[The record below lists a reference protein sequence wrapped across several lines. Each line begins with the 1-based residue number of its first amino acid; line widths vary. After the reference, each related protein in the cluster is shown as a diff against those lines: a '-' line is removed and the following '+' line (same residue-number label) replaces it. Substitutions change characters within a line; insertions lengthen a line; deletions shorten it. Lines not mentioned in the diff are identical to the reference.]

1 MSLDETPPLG
11 SNEWLEE
18 FKKKNEEL
26 RARLKAIGERIKAVS
41 KIVKETHAD
50 MILDSIG
57 TNEELRQKF
66 IDKLYDPFYEPTP
79 VEAIVIKKLLGEQD
93 G

>member
-18 FKKKNEEL
+18 FRRKNKEL
-26 RARLKAIGERIKAVS
+26 RARLDKIGERIKAIS
-41 KIVKETHAD
+41 KFVQETRAD
-50 MILDSIG
+50 IILDSIG
-57 TNEELRQKF
+57 EDAELRQKF
-66 IDKLYDPFYEPTP
+66 INKLYDPFYEPTP